1 LVKNYGV
8 FFIPYAVLEAA
19 STTPD
24 RGFRIKPPIPFAAP
38 KKNPGRPYFYAPL
51 TGSVKKPV
59 KPFLTP
65 FAILLAPFASPP
77 NTCSL
82 LSFLMLCLSLVKD

>member
-1 LVKNYGV
+1 M
-8 FFIPYAVLEAA
+8 PSAVLEAA

-24 RGFRIKPPIPFAAP
+24 KGLRIKPPMPFAAP
-38 KKNPGRPYFYAPL
+38 RKNPGSPLFSAPL

-65 FAILLAPFASPP
+65 
-77 NTCSL
+77 
-82 LSFLMLCLSLVKD
+82 

>member
-1 LVKNYGV
+1 MYLFYLYFDKNSGV

-24 RGFRIKPPIPFAAP
+24 NGLRISPPIPFAAP
-38 KKNPGRPYFYAPL
+38 KKNPGSPYFYTPL

-59 KPFLTP
+59 KPFFTP
-65 FAILLAPFASPP
+65 LAILFAPFASPP
-77 NTCSL
+77 ITC
-82 LSFLMLCLSLVKD
+82 